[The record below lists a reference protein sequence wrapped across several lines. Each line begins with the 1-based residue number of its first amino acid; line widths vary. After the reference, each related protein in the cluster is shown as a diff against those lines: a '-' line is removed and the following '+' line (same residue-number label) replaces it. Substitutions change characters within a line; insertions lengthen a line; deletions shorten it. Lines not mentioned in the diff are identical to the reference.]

1 MNQKLQK
8 NAGYPV
14 FVWAVESGTFLAHL
28 THFGVLC
35 NDLGMMK
42 PSKCTKVFL
51 KGGGNFG
58 TTFQNFPSISFRFRH
73 PGGKTVAATPS
84 RSWGGISL
92 KNQYDMCVVMTFRY
106 SRKKTG
112 HHTLVSPEMR
122 KNHSQNVQ
130 FFNSVTP
137 RLQSTDVNNIL
148 MSLLHSLLLSKHVAC
163 WQSFKLKPSWGLSVL
178 RNDFEFSTLA
188 FHSINVSSGHCFPM
202 RSKVITWLVKDCCD
216 TLISSFERDDLEQ
229 VNVLNTG
236 NITKGATPVATH
248 GFLSFKSFGFTRAQT
263 P

>member
-1 MNQKLQK
+1 
-8 NAGYPV
+8 
-14 FVWAVESGTFLAHL
+14 
-28 THFGVLC
+28 
-35 NDLGMMK
+35 
-42 PSKCTKVFL
+42 
-51 KGGGNFG
+51 
-58 TTFQNFPSISFRFRH
+58 
-73 PGGKTVAATPS
+73 
-84 RSWGGISL
+84 
-92 KNQYDMCVVMTFRY
+92 MTFRY
-106 SRKKTG
+106 SWKKTG

-178 RNDFEFSTLA
+178 RNYFEFSTLA

-216 TLISSFERDDLEQ
+216 TLIKVRFKMRGTNCKIDC
-229 VNVLNTG
+229 T
-236 NITKGATPVATH
+236 
-248 GFLSFKSFGFTRAQT
+248 FLDFHKNNDFSLGIC
-263 P
+263 